1 MKKRELQELIDG
13 MAKFAISEI
22 DLGTDEETLVRGM
35 RFLKLLQMLMM
46 EKNDDIESIKT
57 QLEETNERLNDISNE
72 IKLMN
77 ELKTF
82 ED

>member
-1 MKKRELQELIDG
+1 MKKRELQDLIDG
-13 MAKFAISEI
+13 MAKVAISEI

-35 RFLKLLQMLMM
+35 RFLKLLQRLML
-46 EKNDDIESIKT
+46 ENNEDIESIKA